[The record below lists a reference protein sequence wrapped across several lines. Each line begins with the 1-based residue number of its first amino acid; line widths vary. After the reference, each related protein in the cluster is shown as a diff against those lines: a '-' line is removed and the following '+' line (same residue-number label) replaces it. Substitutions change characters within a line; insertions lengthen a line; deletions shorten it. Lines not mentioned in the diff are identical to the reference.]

1 MADRGLVL
9 TGARA
14 RLSIEGVKCMYT
26 LNCSY
31 GEEIQHD
38 PVEPLDQFDVAEHVP
53 LAYRVNFSAQW
64 VRVIRN
70 SIKQRDGVAILPTLE
85 NILTAGEMTATV
97 EDPTTGASL
106 ANIQR
111 VKATRY
117 NINIG
122 ARAIVLT
129 DVEFV
134 AIRIRDES
142 EVTV

>member
-14 RLSIEGVKCMYT
+14 RLSLEGVSCMYT
-26 LNCSY
+26 LSARY

-38 PVEPLDQFDVAEHVP
+38 PVEPLDQFDVAEFVP

-70 SIKQRDGVAILPTLE
+70 SIKLRDGVSIFPRLE
-85 NILTAGEMTATV
+85 EILTAGEMTGTI
-97 EDPTTGASL
+97 EDRVTGAAL
-106 ANIQR
+106 ATIQR

-117 NINIG
+117 NVNVG

-134 AIRIRDES
+134 AVRIRDES
-142 EVTV
+142 EVT

>member
-1 MADRGLVL
+1 
-9 TGARA
+9 
-14 RLSIEGVKCMYT
+14 MYT
-26 LNCSY
+26 LSATY

-38 PVEPLDQFDVAEHVP
+38 PVEPLDQFDVAEFVP
-53 LAYRVNFSAQW
+53 IAYRVNFSAQW

-70 SIKQRDGVAILPTLE
+70 SIKLRDGVEIFPRLEEIL
-85 NILTAGEMTATV
+85 NAADMTATI
-97 EDPTTGASL
+97 EDRQTGA
-106 ANIQR
+106 AITNIQR

-134 AIRIRDES
+134 AVRIRDES
-142 EVTV
+142 EVA